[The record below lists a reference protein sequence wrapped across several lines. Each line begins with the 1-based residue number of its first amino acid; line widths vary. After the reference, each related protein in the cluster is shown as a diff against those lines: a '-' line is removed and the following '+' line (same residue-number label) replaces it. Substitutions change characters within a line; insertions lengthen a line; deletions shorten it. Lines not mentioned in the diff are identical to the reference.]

1 VDAGPVLADT
11 ARLLYRLRFDVVL
24 IGNAAPALQG
34 APVTAMDF
42 DFLFRMTPTN
52 LRRLKALARELGAT
66 VLRPYLPGLG
76 PVSGDEGRQ
85 RPAAHFMGAIHGV
98 RSFAGLK
105 ARAETIEMD
114 GRRWSLLRWLTS
126 SRARRRHGDRAIW
139 RCSTS
144 WRGHLKK
151 QSARRRSGR
160 TQARERPRADGAH
173 SPSPFAAAGAAHGDS
188 SEAPLLQRLRL
199 MKAEAACD

>member
-76 PVSGDEGRQ
+76 PVSGDEGRR
-85 RPAAHFMGAIHGV
+85 RPAARFHGRHPRRALVRGAEGSRRDDRDGWAPLVVAALADIIKSKKAARRPRDLAVLDVLERTPEEAERTKKVWPHSG
-98 RSFAGLK
+98 
-105 ARAETIEMD
+105 ARAT
-114 GRRWSLLRWLTS
+114 
-126 SRARRRHGDRAIW
+126 AR
-139 RCSTS
+139 
-144 WRGHLKK
+144 
-151 QSARRRSGR
+151 
-160 TQARERPRADGAH
+160 
-173 SPSPFAAAGAAHGDS
+173 
-188 SEAPLLQRLRL
+188 
-199 MKAEAACD
+199 